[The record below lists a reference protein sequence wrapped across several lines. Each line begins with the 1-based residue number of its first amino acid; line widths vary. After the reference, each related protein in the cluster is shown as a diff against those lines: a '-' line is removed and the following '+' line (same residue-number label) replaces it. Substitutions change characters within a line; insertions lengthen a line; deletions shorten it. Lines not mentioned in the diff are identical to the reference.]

1 VGFKYSFAFA
11 SDLVGRGQ
19 ILTNRQIKISKFDL
33 SICQDLT
40 PFIKDAILERMATK
54 EPVKKISVEGR
65 KDEWRTHKV
74 VRVSEDDKVTVF
86 SSRYNAQAQK
96 FDQAIKE
103 AEKEVEK
110 GPRT

>member
-1 VGFKYSFAFA
+1 
-11 SDLVGRGQ
+11 
-19 ILTNRQIKISKFDL
+19 
-33 SICQDLT
+33 
-40 PFIKDAILERMATK
+40 MATK